1 MWVKQVMGNLLH
13 PQILKTKPDVLITDI
28 KMPFMD
34 GIELSKLVKEK
45 LPDIRIVIVSGYD
58 EFEYAR
64 EAILLGEKMLYCSI
78 EA

>member
-1 MWVKQVMGNLLH
+1 
-13 PQILKTKPDVLITDI
+13 
-28 KMPFMD
+28 MD